1 MRYVRARLV
10 RFLFTVWL
18 GATVIFFVPRL
29 SRSDPTDAIIG
40 QLVSSGSRVENADA
54 IIEAYKQRFGL
65 DDSIWVQYG
74 RYLTNLVKF
83 DNGYSVVEFPT
94 TVDSL
99 VLSALPWTL
108 GLMGAAIIISF
119 LVGNVVGTL
128 LGWERTPRWVKR
140 ILTVPLVF
148 TALPAFM
155 VGLLLINVI
164 SYNFGWLPPTGAYD
178 PSIESGWSA
187 AFVSSVIEHAIL
199 PVTAVVMVTMGGW
212 ALGMRG
218 MMITTAGEEYV
229 RLAEAKGLR
238 SSRVLFNYQVRNA
251 ILPQI
256 TRLGITLG
264 LIASGFVVIERVF
277 NYPGIGMR
285 LFRAVTRNDYPVIQG
300 VAWYLILGVAFA
312 VLVVDLIYPLIDP
325 RISYSSDSD

>member
-1 MRYVRARLV
+1 MRYVRARLA

-40 QLVSSGSRVENADA
+40 QLVSRGSRVDNADV

-74 RYLTNLVKF
+74 RYLVNLVRF

-94 TVDSL
+94 SVDSL

-119 LVGNVVGTL
+119 LVGNVIGAL
-128 LGWERTPRWVKR
+128 LGWERTPKWVNR
-140 ILTVPLVF
+140 ILTAPLVF

-155 VGLLLINVI
+155 VGLLLINVF
-164 SYNFGWLPPTGAYD
+164 SYSFGWLPPTGAYD
-178 PSIESGWSA
+178 PSIASGLSA
-187 AFVSSVIEHAIL
+187 AFVKSVIEHAIL

-238 SSRVLFNYQVRNA
+238 AGRVLFSYQVRNA

-264 LIASGFVVIERVF
+264 SIASGFVVVERVF

-325 RISYSSDSD
+325 RISYGSDSD

>member
-1 MRYVRARLV
+1 MRYFLTRLL
-10 RFLFTVWL
+10 RFFFTVWL

-40 QLVSSGSRVENADA
+40 QLAASGSRVENADVL
-54 IIEAYKQRFGL
+54 IEAYKERFGL
-65 DDSIWVQYG
+65 DESIWVQYW
-74 RYLTNLVKF
+74 RYLTNLLKF
-83 DNGYSVVEFPT
+83 DNGFSIVEFPT
-94 TVDSL
+94 KVDSL
-99 VLSALPWTL
+99 VWSALPWTL
-108 GLMGAAIIISF
+108 GLMTAAVMIAF
-119 LVGNVVGTL
+119 LLGNLMGTL
-128 LGWERTPRWVKR
+128 LGWERTPKWLNRL
-140 ILTVPLVF
+140 LTIPLVF

-155 VGLLLINVI
+155 VGLLLINLV
-164 SYNFGWLPPTGAYD
+164 SYNLDWLPPTGAYD
-178 PSIESGWSA
+178 PAISPGWTIEFA
-187 AFVSSVIEHAIL
+187 KSVIEHAIL

-238 SSRVLFNYQVRNA
+238 SRRVLFNYQVRNA

-256 TRLGITLG
+256 TRLGIVLG
-264 LIASGFVVIERVF
+264 SIASGFVVVERVF

-300 VAWYLILGVAFA
+300 VAFYLILGVALA
-312 VLVVDLIYPLIDP
+312 VFIVDLLYPLIDP
-325 RISYSSDSD
+325 RISYGSD

>member
-40 QLVSSGSRVENADA
+40 QLLSSGAGVENADA

-74 RYLTNLVKF
+74 RYLANLFRF

-108 GLMGAAIIISF
+108 GLMGAAIVISF
-119 LVGNVVGTL
+119 LVGNLTGTL
-128 LGWERTPRWVKR
+128 LGWERTPRWVGR
-140 ILTVPLVF
+140 VLTVPLVF

-155 VGLLLINVI
+155 VGLLLINVF

-178 PSIESGWSA
+178 PSVDPGWSV
-187 AFVSSVIEHAIL
+187 AFALSVIEHAVL

-300 VAWYLILGVAFA
+300 VAWYLVLGVALA

-325 RISYSSDSD
+325 RISYRSDSD

>member
-1 MRYVRARLV
+1 MSYVWARLS

-18 GATVIFFVPRL
+18 GATVIFVVPRL

-40 QLVSSGSRVENADA
+40 RLVSSGSRVENADA
-54 IIEAYKQRFGL
+54 IIAAYRQRFGL

-74 RYLTNLVKF
+74 RYLMNLVRF

-99 VLSALPWTL
+99 VLSALLWTS
-108 GLMGAAIIISF
+108 GLMGAAIVISF
-119 LVGNVVGTL
+119 LVGNVIGTL
-128 LGWERTPRWVKR
+128 LGWERTPRWLNR

-164 SYNFGWLPPTGAYD
+164 SYNLDWLPPNGAYD
-178 PSIESGWSA
+178 PSVEPGWSA
-187 AFVSSVIEHAIL
+187 AFVASVIEHAIL

-212 ALGMRG
+212 ALSMRG

-238 SSRVLFNYQVRNA
+238 ARRVLFSYQVRNA
-251 ILPQI
+251 ILPQV

-264 LIASGFVVIERVF
+264 SIASGFVVIERVF
-277 NYPGIGMR
+277 NYPGLGMR

-312 VLVVDLIYPLIDP
+312 VLVVDLVCPLIDP
-325 RISYSSDSD
+325 RISHGPDSS